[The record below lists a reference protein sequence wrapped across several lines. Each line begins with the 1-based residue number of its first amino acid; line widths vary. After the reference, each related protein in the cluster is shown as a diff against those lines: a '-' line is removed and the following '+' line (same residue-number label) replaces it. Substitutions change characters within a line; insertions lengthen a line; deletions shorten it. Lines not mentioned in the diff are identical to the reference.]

1 MGGIII
7 SEKLIG
13 QFVDLKEADSSDAGF
28 ILNLRCN
35 EVKSKYLHKTENN
48 IEKQIDY
55 LKKYKEKTDEWYF
68 IILNKQGEKIGTNRI
83 YNIQDDCFTTG
94 SWIMTDG
101 CTGEEVF
108 ESDYLVRMYGFE
120 TLGFNKTRLDVK
132 KGNKKVISY
141 HKMLGAIV
149 YAEDEESVYLE
160 IPKDVYLEKSKKW
173 LTLYSKS
180 KNWK

>member
-1 MGGIII
+1 MGGKIIH
-7 SEKLIG
+7 EKLIG
-13 QFVDLKEADSSDAGF
+13 QFVDLKEADISDADF
-28 ILNLRCN
+28 ILKLRCD
-35 EVKSKYLHKTENN
+35 EVKSKFLHKTEND
-48 IEKQIDY
+48 IGKQIAY

-68 IILNKQGEKIGTNRI
+68 IVLNKQGEKIGTNRI
-83 YNIQDDCFTTG
+83 YNIKDDCFTTG
-94 SWIMTDG
+94 SWIMADG
-101 CTGEEVF
+101 CTSEEVF

-149 YAEDEESVYLE
+149 YTEDEESVYLE
-160 IPKDVYLEKSKKW
+160 ILKDVYQEKAKKW
-173 LTLYSKS
+173 LTLYSKL